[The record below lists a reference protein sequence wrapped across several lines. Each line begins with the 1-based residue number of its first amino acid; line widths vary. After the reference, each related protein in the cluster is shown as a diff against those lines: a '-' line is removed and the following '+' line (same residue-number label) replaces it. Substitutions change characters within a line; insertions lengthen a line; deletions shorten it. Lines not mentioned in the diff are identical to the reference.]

1 MVEYKSISRI
11 GSRTINEDCVGM
23 HQKGEEYGFFLADGL
38 GGHGKGD
45 LASQEAVK
53 QAILEFED
61 GGSTEETMQ
70 RIFEQ
75 AQEKVLELQRQEQNC
90 YGIKT
95 TLTALLIGKKDVQ
108 CGHIGDSRVYW
119 FWHKKLMGRTLDHS
133 VPQMLVNIG
142 EIEEEEIRSH
152 PDRNRLLRVMG
163 SEWDT
168 PQYQYS
174 EKIPLKK
181 GQAFLLCSDGFW
193 ELITEKMMVRF
204 LRRADSVDEWL
215 DTMME
220 YVEEKGREKNMDNYS
235 AIAVWITGR

>member
-75 AQEKVLELQRQEQNC
+75 AQEKVLELQRQDSDS
-90 YGIKT
+90 T
-95 TLTALLIGKKDVQ
+95 SDRKKRCSV
-108 CGHIGDSRVYW
+108 RAYW
-119 FWHKKLMGRTLDHS
+119 RLQG
-133 VPQMLVNIG
+133 VLV
-142 EIEEEEIRSH
+142 
-152 PDRNRLLRVMG
+152 L
-163 SEWDT
+163 
-168 PQYQYS
+168 
-174 EKIPLKK
+174 
-181 GQAFLLCSDGFW
+181 A
-193 ELITEKMMVRF
+193 
-204 LRRADSVDEWL
+204 
-215 DTMME
+215 
-220 YVEEKGREKNMDNYS
+220 
-235 AIAVWITGR
+235 

>member
-90 YGIKT
+90 YGMKT

-142 EIEEEEIRSH
+142 EIEENGLTKIDYAQIYEIK
-152 PDRNRLLRVMG
+152 P
-163 SEWDT
+163 T
-168 PQYQYS
+168 
-174 EKIPLKK
+174 KK
-181 GQAFLLCSDGFW
+181 EPVK
-193 ELITEKMMVRF
+193 ELSSATNSK
-204 LRRADSVDEWL
+204 DEQ
-215 DTMME
+215 E
-220 YVEEKGREKNMDNYS
+220 HR
-235 AIAVWITGR
+235 

>member
-1 MVEYKSISRI
+1 MVRYKSISRI

-23 HQKGEEYGFFLADGL
+23 FQKQEEYGFFLADGL

-45 LASQEAVK
+45 VASQEAVK
-53 QAILEFED
+53 QAILEFEA
-61 GGSTEETMQ
+61 GGSTEDTMKN
-70 RIFEQ
+70 IFEQ
-75 AQEKVLELQRQEQNC
+75 AQKKLLEIQTKEQNK
-90 YGIKT
+90 YGMKT
-95 TLTALLIGKKDVQ
+95 TLAALLIGEKDVR

-119 FWHKKLMGRTLDHS
+119 FWHKRLKGKTLDHS

-142 EIEEEEIRSH
+142 EIEEDEIRNH

-163 SEWDT
+163 TEWET

-174 EKIPLKK
+174 EKISLKK

-204 LRRADSVDEWL
+204 LRRADSVEEWL
-215 DTMME
+215 DTMAA
-220 YVEEKGREKNMDNYS
+220 YVEEQGKEKNMDNYS

>member
-90 YGIKT
+90 YGMKT

-108 CGHIGDSRVYW
+108 CGHIGDSR
-119 FWHKKLMGRTLDHS
+119 

-163 SEWDT
+163 SEWET

-215 DTMME
+215 DTME

>member
-1 MVEYKSISRI
+1 
-11 GSRTINEDCVGM
+11 
-23 HQKGEEYGFFLADGL
+23 
-38 GGHGKGD
+38 
-45 LASQEAVK
+45 
-53 QAILEFED
+53 
-61 GGSTEETMQ
+61 MQ

-75 AQEKVLELQRQEQNC
+75 AQQKVLELQRKEQDC
-90 YGIKT
+90 YGMKT
-95 TLTALLIGKKDVQ
+95 TLAALLIGKKDVQ

-119 FWHKKLMGRTLDHS
+119 FSHKKLMGRTLDHS

-142 EIEEEEIRSH
+142 EIDEDEIRNH

-163 SEWDT
+163 TEWET

-174 EKIPLKK
+174 EKISLKK

-193 ELITEKMMVRF
+193 ELITEKMMIRF

-215 DTMME
+215 DTMMD
-220 YVEEKGREKNMDNYS
+220 YVEEKGKEKNMDNYS